1 MFSLNASITSLVILM
16 WWEPGM
22 HIIYVLL
29 LNFNLVNVMRFFCWD
44 FINCFSFGTVRW
56 PTYEW

>member
-29 LNFNLVNVMRFFCWD
+29 LNFNLVNVMRFF
-44 FINCFSFGTVRW
+44 FAGTL
-56 PTYEW
+56 